1 MGNHLGV
8 ILKDCKI
15 FSLIVLLCKS
25 WYLSN
30 HTLAKQIVLLQ
41 NIMGECVPD
50 DELDAFMCAE
60 LHLFM
65 ANIHCNNE
73 NFEAC
78 YHELIRV
85 LDLQPMNVNA
95 MRYLYEMYRRLRHDP
110 KIERTIKRQFEKRRN
125 EKEYIWHELILGHS
139 SFSKNSYDIAA
150 NTYSHILSKH
160 SDSPFMHLMM
170 AITFLQ
176 HAMKRT
182 TTKTNKYFI
191 TIQGIAFMKKYVKLS
206 KNNTQSLYN
215 FARSL
220 HLLGFYSCAQNIYQK
235 IINQIKYKQN
245 DDDNDN
251 DPIRRYCAY
260 NLSKIYQRSGQHDLA
275 IQTLRQNIII

>member
-41 NIMGECVPD
+41 NIISECVPD

-78 YHELIRV
+78 YHELIR
-85 LDLQPMNVNA
+85 
-95 MRYLYEMYRRLRHDP
+95 
-110 KIERTIKRQFEKRRN
+110 F
-125 EKEYIWHELILGHS
+125 G
-139 SFSKNSYDIAA
+139 FAA
-150 NTYSHILSKH
+150 NECQCNEIFVRNV
-160 SDSPFMHLMM
+160 SPF
-170 AITFLQ
+170 T
-176 HAMKRT
+176 
-182 TTKTNKYFI
+182 
-191 TIQGIAFMKKYVKLS
+191 
-206 KNNTQSLYN
+206 
-215 FARSL
+215 
-220 HLLGFYSCAQNIYQK
+220 
-235 IINQIKYKQN
+235 
-245 DDDNDN
+245 
-251 DPIRRYCAY
+251 P
-260 NLSKIYQRSGQHDLA
+260 
-275 IQTLRQNIII
+275 